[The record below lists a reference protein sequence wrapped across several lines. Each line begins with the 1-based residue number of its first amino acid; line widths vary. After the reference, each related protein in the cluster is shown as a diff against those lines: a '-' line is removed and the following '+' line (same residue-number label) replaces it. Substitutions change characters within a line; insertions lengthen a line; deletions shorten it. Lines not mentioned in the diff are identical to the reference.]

1 MEQVLG
7 DGGPE
12 RKCHPQK
19 EVEVPPLAQGRR
31 MMEGAGMRGMSRT
44 GLAGERM
51 KQQLGHPVLLHEPA
65 SHPPTHSPGPR
76 AGLRSSWSHRREGGG
91 HRDAQ
96 LAQLVWLVLA
106 SWQWRA
112 LGTGEDVAGST

>member
-19 EVEVPPLAQGRR
+19 EVEAPPLAQGRR

-91 HRDAQ
+91 SQ
-96 LAQLVWLVLA
+96 GCPT
-106 SWQWRA
+106 
-112 LGTGEDVAGST
+112 GTAGLAGSGILAVESPGDR